1 MNRLKRTS
9 ALLAAA
15 FMVAAVLFATE
26 SYAQVKVT
34 VSSEIVKVNGKKMYA
49 HYVKKG
55 ETVYSICKAYNITA
69 ERLQS
74 DNPII
79 AQGLKEGQVLYIPY
93 EIEPQ
98 GESKSTTLSDTTA
111 TAAPQGKYIEHRVR
125 WYEDLDDI
133 ALKYDVDKE
142 EIKKLNGLSSDRLR
156 KIKRLKIP
164 VKEEGDNIE
173 NKNNGEEENGE
184 DDKNEG
190 EDSNENG
197 DENEEEKSEEV
208 NEFGYR
214 PLPIIENRTR
224 VMTIILPMNASGKVN
239 GNYMDFYAGALMAVN
254 RLKDEGA
261 NLKVNVIDMAN
272 NVTVEQLIDSEKVKE
287 ADLLIGPIRSNI
299 LEQMIEYINNRQIGV
314 VSPLDPSA
322 DTLVEKSPFIFQ
334 APVSAHNQN
343 LYMADVLTEKYNSV
357 AAPAITIISQQG
369 SKEQEQ
375 AQELADLLRE
385 REIPCNLLSFKLMG
399 VNHNT
404 FRASIQPSKNNII
417 AVIDSNEPFVMD
429 MLRNINLLGIY
440 PEKITLYGTPKWK
453 GFESIDM
460 ELYFKFNLQI
470 CMPYHVDLTDENV
483 KRFISQYRALYK
495 NDPSANS
502 FNGYDIVYL
511 FGNALNQGLAEYVAD
526 SWNLSAKE
534 YIEQNLL
541 QQKMLQQNFRFLR
554 KSDQAGYQNR
564 STSKVS
570 FNHDWSIS
578 EQ

>member
-197 DENEEEKSEEV
+197 DENEEEKPEEV

-272 NVTVEQLIDSEKVKE
+272 NVTV
-287 ADLLIGPIRSNI
+287 
-299 LEQMIEYINNRQIGV
+299 
-314 VSPLDPSA
+314 
-322 DTLVEKSPFIFQ
+322 
-334 APVSAHNQN
+334 
-343 LYMADVLTEKYNSV
+343 
-357 AAPAITIISQQG
+357 
-369 SKEQEQ
+369 
-375 AQELADLLRE
+375 
-385 REIPCNLLSFKLMG
+385 
-399 VNHNT
+399 
-404 FRASIQPSKNNII
+404 
-417 AVIDSNEPFVMD
+417 
-429 MLRNINLLGIY
+429 
-440 PEKITLYGTPKWK
+440 
-453 GFESIDM
+453 
-460 ELYFKFNLQI
+460 
-470 CMPYHVDLTDENV
+470 
-483 KRFISQYRALYK
+483 
-495 NDPSANS
+495 
-502 FNGYDIVYL
+502 
-511 FGNALNQGLAEYVAD
+511 
-526 SWNLSAKE
+526 
-534 YIEQNLL
+534 
-541 QQKMLQQNFRFLR
+541 
-554 KSDQAGYQNR
+554 
-564 STSKVS
+564 
-570 FNHDWSIS
+570 
-578 EQ
+578 